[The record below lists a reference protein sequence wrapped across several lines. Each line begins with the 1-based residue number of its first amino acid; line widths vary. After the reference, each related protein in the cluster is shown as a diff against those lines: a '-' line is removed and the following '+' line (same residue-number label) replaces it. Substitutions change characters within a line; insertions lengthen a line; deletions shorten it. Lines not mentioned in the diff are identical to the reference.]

1 MHSVLFAVLKDDG
14 PVEGSQY
21 RITTWFFCIQFSLV

>member
-1 MHSVLFAVLKDDG
+1 MHSVLFAVLKGGG